1 MYGGKPNKNKINS
14 KQSSDHKWQINVI
27 NIKLSKLNLVFN
39 GVNTLNAKRYKTKRK
54 ASSTHKKQQKKEE
67 NTHRKMQNKRL
78 KCHVKFYAV

>member
-54 ASSTHKKQQKKEE
+54 ASSTHKKTAEKGGKHTAE
-67 NTHRKMQNKRL
+67 
-78 KCHVKFYAV
+78 KCKIRDWNVT